1 MSEVRAQVQCHCAA
15 DPTGHL
21 HNPDKG
27 CPKQPMT
34 RMHLIQAAILYR
46 AYMDN
51 INPHVLPADVK
62 AVIADGVLNKVER
75 QVITTYM
82 VETRNMHV
90 TIKWLIDHLEECY
103 SSWLRYP
110 EGDDERAVP
119 ITTLDAVR
127 QWLENMSGAL
137 GAEGDYDLDNEIAL
151 KLLDR
156 GRYEELRGLLIGA
169 LSPEEI
175 DVE

>member
-62 AVIADGVLNKVER
+62 AVIADGVLNKVD
-75 QVITTYM
+75 QDVIAGWM
-82 VETRNMHV
+82 IESRNMHRTV
-90 TIKWLIDHLEECY
+90 KWLIEHLQECEHAE
-103 SSWLRYP
+103 LRQ
-110 EGDDERAVP
+110 EDD
-119 ITTLDAVR
+119 TNLLLTSLDQVR
-127 QWLENMSGAL
+127 VWLEDMSGVL
-137 GAEGDYDLDNEIAL
+137 GAEG
-151 KLLDR
+151 
-156 GRYEELRGLLIGA
+156 YEGSDE
-169 LSPEEI
+169 PE
-175 DVE
+175 